1 MSKSTERFWERVDW
15 LKERKA
21 HGCKGVWSSVRS
33 GCAIAYSSI
42 PRPSDKP
49 TGGAFNFS
57 LLAARPPS
65 VEPSASPMDRISPA
79 APF

>member
-49 TGGAFNFS
+49 TGGAF
-57 LLAARPPS
+57 
-65 VEPSASPMDRISPA
+65 
-79 APF
+79 

>member
-33 GCAIAYSSI
+33 GC
-42 PRPSDKP
+42 
-49 TGGAFNFS
+49 
-57 LLAARPPS
+57 
-65 VEPSASPMDRISPA
+65 DRSTLRLCQA
-79 APF
+79 GEGVTDGTQTDALRLQ